1 MDHLLDQVEDR
12 LLGLEQCRYM
22 KTVHGILFEIYLKF
36 LVWFWESQIL
46 LKELCYSAF
55 SACWGQYRL

>member
-1 MDHLLDQVEDR
+1 
-12 LLGLEQCRYM
+12 M

-46 LKELCYSAF
+46 LNIIERIMLLGGLSLHLNHLIA
-55 SACWGQYRL
+55 